1 MKGRKMTGG
10 FVKQSNAGSP
20 GLQAFASP
28 NGFASGSFFDSSIL
42 LYSYLSLAVANGRRV
57 NPKSYLGRMAN
68 SNLPQ
73 ELSRYSF
80 LPLPIP
86 FPIFLVR
93 PYPGFRRSCVEDR
106 RPGDILIF
114 FLGKRSGCLVNQLLG
129 SVRLPRKITLH
140 YFNVMILGPTQSP
153 YEGGVFKLELFL
165 PEEYPMAAPKVRFL
179 TKIYHPNIDKLG
191 RICLD
196 ILKDKWS
203 PALQIRTVLLSIQ
216 ALLSAPNPDDP
227 LSDNIAKHW
236 KANEAEAVEKAKD
249 WTRLYAGGA

>member
-1 MKGRKMTGG
+1 QPAP
-10 FVKQSNAGSP
+10 V
-20 GLQAFASP
+20 
-28 NGFASGSFFDSSIL
+28 I
-42 LYSYLSLAVANGRRV
+42 RRTPEATH
-57 NPKSYLGRMAN
+57 NT
-68 SNLPQ
+68 
-73 ELSRYSF
+73 
-80 LPLPIP
+80 PLDCID
-86 FPIFLVR
+86 L
-93 PYPGFRRSCVEDR
+93 
-106 RPGDILIF
+106 
-114 FLGKRSGCLVNQLLG
+114 N
-129 SVRLPRKITLH
+129 
-140 YFNVMILGPTQSP
+140 
-153 YEGGVFKLELFL
+153 
-165 PEEYPMAAPKVRFL
+165 VRFL